1 MNGLGEAVVS
11 LDIIDSSI
19 MHGDPKSRSAEG
31 DNDATGR
38 ELLSDYFAGADS
50 DGTSQRCW
58 MAMTTWEVL
67 KSQGDA
73 SLLGMSESPWDGDCS
88 RQTRLLPSAPDPGS
102 PTPLAI

>member
-1 MNGLGEAVVS
+1 
-11 LDIIDSSI
+11 

-31 DNDATGR
+31 DNDDWTSPGLPTQT
-38 ELLSDYFAGADS
+38 ELFS
-50 DGTSQRCW
+50 
-58 MAMTTWEVL
+58 MTTWEVL

-102 PTPLAI
+102 PTSVTYLLRQIGDRSSLPCSDGSGGNRQS